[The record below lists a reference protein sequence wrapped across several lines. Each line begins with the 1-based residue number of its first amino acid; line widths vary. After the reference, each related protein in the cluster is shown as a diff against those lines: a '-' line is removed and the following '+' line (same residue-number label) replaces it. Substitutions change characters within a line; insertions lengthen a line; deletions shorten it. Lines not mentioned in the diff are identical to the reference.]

1 MWKWLA
7 VALALAAAPVGA
19 QPSDGDST
27 AAQAPDS
34 GNVATRL
41 VRDVGSDYKNFLSID
56 TAQRITIGAFAAGA
70 VHAVDEEIASSIQ
83 EGSGMS
89 LSGGATYG
97 SQWLHIPVA
106 VAWWAIASAAGSGRH
121 AAAGRDLLRAQI
133 SVVSWT
139 YAIKY
144 ATDRTRP
151 NGDPHSLPSGH
162 ASTSFATATVLQNHY
177 GWKLGLPAYIVATYS
192 GVSRIYDNQH
202 WASDVVLGAAVG
214 IASGRTAT
222 LRLRQTRMTVAPLA
236 VPGGGG
242 VMFTTVR

>member
-1 MWKWLA
+1 MWKSLA
-7 VALALAAAPVGA
+7 VVLVLTAAPVGA
-19 QPSDGDST
+19 QPSDGGT
-27 AAQAPDS
+27 AAQTPDD
-34 GNVATRL
+34 GNVATHL
-41 VRDVGSDYKNFLSID
+41 IRDVASDYKNFLSVD

-70 VHAVDEEIASSIQ
+70 LHAADEEIASSIQ
-83 EGSGMS
+83 EGSGTT
-89 LSGGATYG
+89 LPGGSTYG
-97 SQWLHIPVA
+97 SQLLHLPVA
-106 VAWWAIASAAGSGRH
+106 AAWWAIASAAGSSRH

-151 NGDPHSLPSGH
+151 NGDPRSLPSGH
-162 ASTSFATATVLQNHY
+162 ASTSFATATVLQTHY
-177 GWKLGLPAYIVATYS
+177 GWKLGLPAYIAATYS
-192 GVSRIYDNQH
+192 GVSRIYENQH

-222 LRLRQTRMTVAPLA
+222 VRLRRTKMTVAPLA

-242 VMFTTVR
+242 VMFTTLR